1 MKIKLSEN
9 LCRPED
15 MKCLKETDE
24 TLYCIVAKTHDGKTK
39 FYKDGAF
46 VDDYTNCT
54 TFNDLD
60 EARAEWFDIDKSKY
74 RRVFVPVYDPESFKA
89 HLTESLE
96 STRDIILEIVQG
108 EFETGHNIAD
118 SKEEFFKIMKD
129 EGIRPS
135 TRMWD
140 FYKECHD
147 LGPSGFYAEYK
158 DVLDFDPMFVSEYG
172 AEDIDEGL
180 KDARSNRQKL
190 KAYFAAQG
198 KTLNVEENLKKYEA
212 EREQELGYKTC
223 DNCGTRLNDGG
234 TCPKCDDGEEDMDES
249 LLKESRSVA
258 VDEDTANEIA
268 HMAMRAMR
276 LKEHEAEALEYDL
289 IEGNAD
295 KWIKDFEALPDTSD
309 VKKLFFTHA
318 VKTNE
323 GLKESAELTD
333 REKLQRYFD
342 GDIFVEPKTMDAA
355 ARGSDVEDIDSASTD
370 VADEVDTTVYV
381 DKQGKEHKGNAAK
394 VFRYL
399 DSLEE
404 SKESETCCI
413 CKEPIKGYGNNAE
426 PVCSGRCCD
435 KCNMDVVLPA
445 RVKAFRN
452 SKNEELDDDTDGMLT
467 ESYSDEMTNFMNW
480 IQTYRNGAL
489 WDAFATEFEAEQD
502 PDIATVLE
510 WLETFDETAYYD
522 YVAADTYDDDID
534 DYYANF

>member
-1 MKIKLSEN
+1 MKIKLLEN

-15 MKCLKETDE
+15 AECLKETNE
-24 TLYCIVAKTHDGKTK
+24 TLYCIVAKTLDGKTK

-46 VDDYTNCT
+46 IDDYMNCT

-60 EARAEWFDIDKSKY
+60 EAREEWFDIDKSKY

-118 SKEEFFKIMKD
+118 SKEEFFKMMRD

-135 TRMWD
+135 ARMWD
-140 FYKECHD
+140 FYNECHN
-147 LGPSGFYAEYK
+147 LGPAGFYDEYK

-172 AEDIDEGL
+172 DTDTSEEN
-180 KDARSNRQKL
+180 SVES
-190 KAYFAAQG
+190 AQG
-198 KTLNVEENLKKYEA
+198 FNLYDKVKVKRFNIIGTIIDLLDYDGRIIAVVKEDTKGDPTGWSEPRRFDLEELEHVISESAELKKYEA

-249 LLKESRSVA
+249 LLKESRAVK

-268 HMAMRAMR
+268 LMAMRAMR

-295 KWIKDFEALPDTSD
+295 KWIKDFEALPDKSD
-309 VKKLFFTHA
+309 VKKLFFTFA

-323 GLKESAELTD
+323 ELKESAELTN
-333 REKLQRYFD
+333 REKLQRYFERI
-342 GDIFVEPKTMDAA
+342 GTP
-355 ARGSDVEDIDSASTD
+355 
-370 VADEVDTTVYV
+370 
-381 DKQGKEHKGNAAK
+381 
-394 VFRYL
+394 L
-399 DSLEE
+399 SLEE

-426 PVCSGRCCD
+426 PVCSGTCCD
-435 KCNMDVVLPA
+435 KCNIDVVLPA

-452 SKNEELDDDTDGMLT
+452 SKNEELDDD
-467 ESYSDEMTNFMNW
+467 
-480 IQTYRNGAL
+480 
-489 WDAFATEFEAEQD
+489 
-502 PDIATVLE
+502 
-510 WLETFDETAYYD
+510 
-522 YVAADTYDDDID
+522 ID